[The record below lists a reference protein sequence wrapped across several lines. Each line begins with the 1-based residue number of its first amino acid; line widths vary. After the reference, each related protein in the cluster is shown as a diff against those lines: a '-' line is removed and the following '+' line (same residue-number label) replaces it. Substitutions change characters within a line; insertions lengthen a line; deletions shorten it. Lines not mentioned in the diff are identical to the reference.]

1 MKRMIKWL
9 VWIPVILMMITI
21 FGFSNANSE
30 KSSSLSG
37 SFIYDTLNFVDGT
50 FSLQLDQQEKNRLVE
65 ALQTPIRKMAH
76 MTEYMVLAITL
87 MFALYVDGLKNKKM
101 VAIAALIGIAY
112 AALDEF
118 HQLFVPGRSGEI
130 RDVCV
135 DTIGILIGIGIF
147 LLLLKLYNYISY
159 KRKKVG
165 RI

>member
-1 MKRMIKWL
+1 MKKVIKWI
-9 VWIPVILMMITI
+9 VWIPVILMMIAI

-30 KSSSLSG
+30 KSSNLSG
-37 SFIYDTLNFVDGT
+37 SFISDTLNFIDGT
-50 FSLQLDQQEKNRLVE
+50 FSLQLDHQEKVRLVE
-65 ALQTPIRKMAH
+65 ALQTPVRKLAH

-87 MFALYVDGLKNKKM
+87 MSALYVDGLRNKKL
-101 VAIAALIGIAY
+101 VATAAVIGIAY
-112 AALDEF
+112 ASLDEF

-147 LLLLKLYNYISY
+147 LLLLKLCNHIRY